1 MKTGERLV
9 IIGGVA
15 AGAKAAAKARRMRPD
30 LDIVV
35 YQDETEVSYSA
46 CGQPYVLSGVI
57 ESRDKIIIRRPQ
69 EFAKDGIHVL
79 TRHRV
84 EAIEVNSRQ
93 IRVTAL
99 SDKDERSVDYDKLI
113 IATGARPI
121 IPPVAGIELEGVVS
135 LRSIS
140 DLDIFK
146 SSIDILKPKKAA
158 IIGAG
163 YIGLELA
170 ETFHALDVETTII
183 EKLDRILP
191 KFDAE
196 MAEQVSSH
204 LLENNVELITG
215 DGLAGI
221 NGKGGRVVSVT
232 TESDLNLDVDLVV
245 IAIGIRPNVD
255 LAKDSGIAIGKTGA
269 IAVDMQMQTQSPGIF
284 AAGDCCE
291 TTDRVTGKITWL
303 PLGDIANLQGRVA
316 GENAAGGNAHFPG
329 VFGTAIF
336 KTFNLNVACTGL
348 SETAAGEAGYDPVS
362 VNMNRPDRA
371 RYFPGGNNLTI
382 KLVADR
388 RDGRLLGAQVIGP
401 GKADK
406 MIDIAATALL
416 GRLTCEAM
424 ENADLAYS
432 PPFSPVLS
440 PMIMAAG
447 ALNSKIQRSP
457 STEPR

>member
-1 MKTGERLV
+1 MGERLV

-15 AGAKAAAKARRMRPD
+15 AGAKAAAKARRMQPD
-30 LDIVV
+30 MDIVV

-57 ESRDKIIIRRPQ
+57 DSRDKIVIRRPQ
-69 EFAKDGIHVL
+69 EFAGDNIRVL

-84 EAIEVNSRQ
+84 ESINVTARQ
-93 IRVTAL
+93 IRFTDLANNNEQATA
-99 SDKDERSVDYDKLI
+99 YDKLI

-121 IPPVAGIELEGVVS
+121 VPAVDGIELEGVLT

-140 DLDIFK
+140 DLDRFE
-146 SSIDILKPKKAA
+146 SAMTILKPKRAA

-170 ETFHALDVETTII
+170 ETFHALRVETTVI
-183 EKLDRILP
+183 EKFAQILP

-196 MAEQVSSH
+196 MAQQVSAH
-204 LLENNVELITG
+204 LLDNKVELVTG
-215 DGLAGI
+215 QGLAGI
-221 NGKGGRVVSVT
+221 NGKNGRVVSVT
-232 TESDLNLDVDLVV
+232 TDAGLTLDADLVV
-245 IAIGIRPNVD
+245 IAIGVKPNTD
-255 LAKDSGIAIGKTGA
+255 LAKEGGIALGETGA
-269 IAVDMQMQTQSPGIF
+269 IAVDRKMQTRAPGVF

-291 TTDRVTGKITWL
+291 TINRVTGETMWL

-316 GENAAGGNAHFPG
+316 GENAAGGNASFPG
-329 VFGTAIF
+329 VLGTAIF
-336 KTFNLNVACTGL
+336 KTFDLNVACTGL
-348 SETAAGEAGYDPVS
+348 SEAGARQAGYDAVS
-362 VNMNRPDRA
+362 VNVNRSDRA
-371 RYFPGGNNLTI
+371 RYYPGGNNVAI

-388 RDGRLLGAQVIGP
+388 QDGRLLGAQVVGP

-416 GRLTCEAM
+416 GRLTCEDL
-424 ENADLAYS
+424 ENADLAYA

-440 PMIMAAG
+440 PMITAAG
-447 ALNSKIQRSP
+447 ALNSKVQP
-457 STEPR
+457 VP

>member
-1 MKTGERLV
+1 MMAERLV

-57 ESRDKIIIRRPQ
+57 ENRDKIIIRRPQ
-69 EFAKDGIHVL
+69 EFASDNIRVL

-84 EAIEVNSRQ
+84 EAIDVATRQ
-93 IRVTAL
+93 IRVNDLSGNGEQTTA
-99 SDKDERSVDYDKLI
+99 YDKLI
-113 IATGARPI
+113 LATGARPI
-121 IPPVAGIELEGVVS
+121 IPAVDGIELEGVLT

-140 DLDIFK
+140 DLDRFK
-146 SSIDILKPKKAA
+146 STISTLKPEKAA

-170 ETFHALDVETTII
+170 ETFHALDIKTTII
-183 EKLDRILP
+183 EKFDRILP

-196 MAEQVSSH
+196 MAQLVSAH
-204 LLENNVELITG
+204 LTENAVELVTG
-215 DGLAGI
+215 DGLAEIGG
-221 NGKGGRVVSVT
+221 NNGRVASVT
-232 TESDLNLDVDLVV
+232 TESGLSRDVDLVV
-245 IAIGIRPNVD
+245 IAIGVRPNTD
-255 LAKDSGIAIGKTGA
+255 LAQDGGIAIGETGA
-269 IAVDMQMQTQSPGIF
+269 IAVDRKMQTRAPGVY

-291 TTDRVTGKITWL
+291 TIDRVTGKTTWL

-316 GENAAGGNAHFPG
+316 GENAAGGNASFPG
-329 VFGTAIF
+329 VLGTAIF
-336 KTFNLNVACTGL
+336 KTFDLNVACTGL
-348 SETAAGEAGYDPVS
+348 SETAARQAGYEAVS
-362 VNMNRPDRA
+362 VNVNRSDRA
-371 RYFPGGNNLTI
+371 RYFPGGSSLAI
-382 KLVADR
+382 KLVADKQV
-388 RDGRLLGAQVIGP
+388 GRLLGAQVIGP

-416 GRLTCEAM
+416 GRLTCEDL
-424 ENADLAYS
+424 ENADLAYA

-440 PMIMAAG
+440 PMITAAG
-447 ALNSKIQRSP
+447 ALNSKVDNR
-457 STEPR
+457 